1 MGSKETQA
9 ILTGHTSNIMLLL
22 LLIAVSVSSSQAE
35 KLLAQCTDVA
45 GRPHKINDSY
55 IGPDNCNDCKCKEAG
70 SACTKKV
77 CPADATARNAE
88 AGKCVDKDGI
98 LHEEGESF
106 THVDG
111 CNDCRCTEH
120 GGACTKK
127 LCIKT
132 AACVDTAGKERT
144 VGDSG
149 WSSATNVSVD
159 PWDLFV
165 PKCSVEITGA
175 RTTEA
180 PLLTSQETN
189 PAEIIIM
196 KVATRAIPGSLRTV
210 AISALVKVTA
220 VFPPVARWDAGREGP
235 VLNLSMQT
243 AALPA
248 LGLI

>member
-1 MGSKETQA
+1 MAAVSKETQA

-35 KLLAQCTDVA
+35 KCKLPPRIVFWAGSFEGSFGSWRDFIIIKAVLLAVLAQCTDVA

-127 LCIKT
+127 LCIK
-132 AACVDTAGKERT
+132 VS
-144 VGDSG
+144 SG
-149 WSSATNVSVD
+149 R
-159 PWDLFV
+159 
-165 PKCSVEITGA
+165 G
-175 RTTEA
+175 
-180 PLLTSQETN
+180 
-189 PAEIIIM
+189 
-196 KVATRAIPGSLRTV
+196 
-210 AISALVKVTA
+210 
-220 VFPPVARWDAGREGP
+220 
-235 VLNLSMQT
+235 
-243 AALPA
+243 
-248 LGLI
+248 